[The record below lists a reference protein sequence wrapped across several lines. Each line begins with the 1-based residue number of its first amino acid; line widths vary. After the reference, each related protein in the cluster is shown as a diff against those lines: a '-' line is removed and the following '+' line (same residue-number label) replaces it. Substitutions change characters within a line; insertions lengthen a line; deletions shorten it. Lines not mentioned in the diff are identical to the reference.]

1 MPSSST
7 VLLTFGKPTTT
18 NKFDPPNPSSY
29 LMLMKKKD
37 WWEDW
42 HGIESFCVYLMDL
55 FLMHS
60 LCVCFF
66 VRYQFIPQL
75 LFLNALFGYLSFL
88 IILKWCQGSKPDLY
102 HVMIYMFLSPTDDL
116 GENQLFWGQR
126 PVQVFFFFFFFFPLS
141 LNFMFFTWSL
151 FVIASIYAQE
161 CLNPFRSL
169 QVCYLFFQCLFLGQ
183 GICFRQYF

>member
-7 VLLTFGKPTTT
+7 VLLTFGKLTTT

-29 LMLMKKKD
+29 LMLMKEKD

-55 FLMHS
+55 FLTRS
-60 LCVCFF
+60 LCVCFS

-126 PVQVFFFFFFFFPLS
+126 PVQVFFFFFFSCLS